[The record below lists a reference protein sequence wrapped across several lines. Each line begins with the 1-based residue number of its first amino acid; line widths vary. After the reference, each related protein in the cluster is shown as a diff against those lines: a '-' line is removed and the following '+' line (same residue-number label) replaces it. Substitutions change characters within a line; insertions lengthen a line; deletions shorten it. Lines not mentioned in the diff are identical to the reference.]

1 MPGKPKGPKTVVQHI
16 RFEEK
21 DYKTLQSCW
30 QRRNPN
36 DCHTF
41 PAWLR
46 NELHKLAKECRGT
59 ASDTERFPPT
69 VVMMR
74 EDCGAAAVDAAGAL
88 AAILEID
95 VEKAADLLRRKRV
108 FCGATWVTDKTAA

>member
-30 QRRNPN
+30 LRRNPN
-36 DCHTF
+36 ECHTF

-46 NELHKLAKECRGT
+46 NELHKLAEECRG
-59 ASDTERFPPT
+59 TERFPPT

-95 VEKAADLLRRKRV
+95 REKAADLLRRKRV
-108 FCGATWVTDKTAA
+108 LWGNVDRLGD